1 MPVFVVRFALCLVGV
16 GLLLL
21 GGGDVSTI
29 AWAMIAVAVTSELLA
44 TAVFLHRRRG
54 G

>member
-16 GLLLL
+16 GLLVL
-21 GGGDVSTI
+21 GVSTI